1 MKRTIHSLM
10 LISILFISP
19 VGATLLTD
27 LNVSVTEYN
36 QNVDKAPE
44 FVHNMFGDETIH
56 LIIDMNDSSIL
67 ELKAVTESITVI
79 ELEEVVVD
87 EVFDDAITI
96 TTDEN
101 TIRSIMD
108 SQSPAD
114 TFINACLD
122 EQIDVNMFGLLENMT
137 FVGWTV
143 IMKITR
149 FLGLL

>member
-1 MKRTIHSLM
+1 M

-44 FVHNMFGDETIH
+44 FMHNMFGDETIH
-56 LIIDMNDSSIL
+56 LIIDMNDGSIL

-79 ELEEVVVD
+79 ELEEAVVD

-101 TIRSIMD
+101 TVRSIMD

-122 EQIDVNMFGLLENMT
+122 EQIDVNMFGLLENVT

>member
-1 MKRTIHSLM
+1 MKRTILSLM

-44 FVHNMFGDETIH
+44 FMHNMFGDETIH
-56 LIIDMNDSSIL
+56 LIIAMNDGSIL

-79 ELEEVVVD
+79 ELEEAVVD

-101 TIRSIMD
+101 TVRSIMD

-122 EQIDVNMFGLLENMT
+122 EQIDVNMFGLLENVT

>member
-1 MKRTIHSLM
+1 M
-10 LISILFISP
+10 LISILFISSA
-19 VGATLLTD
+19 GATLLTD

-56 LIIDMNDSSIL
+56 LVIDMNDGSIL

-79 ELEEVVVD
+79 ELEEMVVD
-87 EVFDDAITI
+87 VNFDDAITI

-101 TIRSIMD
+101 TVRSIMD

-122 EQIDVNMFGLLENMT
+122 EQIDVNMFGILENVT
-137 FVGWTV
+137 FAGWTV

>member
-1 MKRTIHSLM
+1 M

-27 LNVSVTEYN
+27 LNVSLTEYN

-44 FVHNMFGDETIH
+44 FMHNMFGDETIH
-56 LIIDMNDSSIL
+56 LIIDMNDGSIL

-79 ELEEVVVD
+79 ELEEAVVD
-87 EVFDDAITI
+87 EAFDDAITI

-101 TIRSIMD
+101 TVRSIMD

-122 EQIDVNMFGLLENMT
+122 KQIDVNMFGILENVT